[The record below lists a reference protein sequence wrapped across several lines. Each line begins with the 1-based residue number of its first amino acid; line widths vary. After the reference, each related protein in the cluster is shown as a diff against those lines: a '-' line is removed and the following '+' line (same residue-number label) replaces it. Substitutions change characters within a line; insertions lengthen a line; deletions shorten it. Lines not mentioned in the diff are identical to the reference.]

1 MPSITRRPLFWIAYC
16 ALSLVALVVAA
27 RLFPLAIPLV
37 NLDIKMERSQ
47 ALAQGETVA
56 KRYGLAPADA
66 RVAARFSHDSHTQN
80 YVELEGGGK
89 QAFADLT
96 RGDVYAPYWW
106 DVRLFTPGKIEEAVI
121 RFRPDGAPAGFE
133 RRVAEAYVR
142 DTAMKALDA
151 AHARAL
157 AEERAR

>member
-1 MPSITRRPLFWIAYC
+1 
-16 ALSLVALVVAA
+16 
-27 RLFPLAIPLV
+27 IPLV
-37 NLDIKMERSQ
+37 SLDVKMGRTQ
-47 ALAQGETVA
+47 ALAQGKA
-56 KRYGLAPADA
+56 LGQLYALAPADA
-66 RVAARFSHDSHTQN
+66 RIAARFSHDSHTQN

-133 RRVAEAYVR
+133 RRVVEGYVC
-142 DTAMKALDA
+142 DKEMNELDSSHAL
-151 AHARAL
+151 AHAV
-157 AEERAR
+157 